1 MDVNNEMIPASEY
14 IEAMKGLGFE
24 RVVGVQGT
32 SYVDNSMVVIMPTR
46 GMIHW
51 KVKHSH
57 ESIVWP
63 MNQRRACFPC
73 VGEEVGKAY
82 NLMIQ
87 GILANPELSKWKYV
101 LTLED
106 DNVQPPDVV
115 LKLIESIESSGGL
128 DAVSGIY
135 FTKGD
140 LNMPMAYGDPE
151 AYRKT
156 GVLDFRPRD
165 IRSALLKGQLI
176 EVNGIA
182 MGCSLYRMQMF
193 KDIQPPWFVTVNEW
207 DPQKGTACYTQDLSF
222 CEKAKKAGKR
232 FAVDCRVK
240 VGHVD
245 VNTGV
250 IY

>member
-1 MDVNNEMIPASEY
+1 
-14 IEAMKGLGFE
+14 
-24 RVVGVQGT
+24 
-32 SYVDNSMVVIMPTR
+32 MVVIMPTR
-46 GMIHW
+46 GMIHH
-51 KVKHSH
+51 KVMQSH

-63 MNQRRACFPC
+63 MNQKRCKLVCA
-73 VGEEVGKAY
+73 GEEVGKAY
-82 NLMIQ
+82 NLMIE

-106 DNVQPPDVV
+106 DNIQPPDVV
-115 LKLIESIESSGGL
+115 LKLLEAIESSGGL

-151 AYRKT
+151 EYRRT

-182 MGCSLYRMQMF
+182 MGCSLYRMQLF
-193 KDIQPPWFVTVNEW
+193 KDLPAPWFVTVNEW
-207 DPQKGTACYTQDLSF
+207 DPAKGVACYTQDLSF
-222 CEKAKKAGKR
+222 CEKAKRAGKR

-240 VGHVD
+240 VGHMD
-245 VNTGV
+245 VNTGI